1 MATQPVRVPES
12 VHGEVHAAA
21 RLLGCNAAELLA
33 RAWQAYRS
41 SPEFA
46 TEFRYAQKALSVGD
60 IDAVAHRLHERAL
73 KRAKR
78 RADAVKALRR
88 EG

>member
-1 MATQPVRVPES
+1 MATNPIRVPES

-33 RAWQAYRS
+33 RAWEAYRE
-41 SPEFA
+41 SPEFVA
-46 TEFRYAQKALSVGD
+46 EFEYAQKALSVGD
-60 IDAVAHRLHERAL
+60 IDAVAHRLHEQATERA
-73 KRAKR
+73 RR

-88 EG
+88 EA